1 MARYT
6 GPKCRLCRRE
16 GTKLF
21 LKGTRCET
29 ARCSVAKREYPP
41 GMLSTRRKKQSEYGA
56 RLREKQ
62 KLKRYY
68 GILERQF
75 SRLFGMAERMK
86 GNTGENLLIILERRL
101 DSIVQR
107 LGFASSKAQARQFI
121 THGLITVN
129 AKKVDIPSYLCKV
142 GDVISIK
149 KKDIAEKLFEFI
161 REQTRSNK
169 LPSWLEVAEKPLAG
183 RVRALPTRE
192 EVPIEINEQ
201 YVVEFCSR

>member
-86 GNTGENLLIILERRL
+86 GNTG
-101 DSIVQR
+101 V
-107 LGFASSKAQARQFI
+107 
-121 THGLITVN
+121 
-129 AKKVDIPSYLCKV
+129 
-142 GDVISIK
+142 
-149 KKDIAEKLFEFI
+149 
-161 REQTRSNK
+161 RSLNH
-169 LPSWLEVAEKPLAG
+169 
-183 RVRALPTRE
+183 R
-192 EVPIEINEQ
+192 
-201 YVVEFCSR
+201 